1 MKLTFSLFDWQASA
15 PGLSAADEWRRW
27 ADLPALIDAG
37 SPLAKCGQLPMM
49 TARRLNSGGRAAVD
63 CGLALVRRR
72 QVDAIVFTSRHGE
85 LELNLRILRA
95 LAQEEQPSPTD
106 FVMSVHNA
114 AASSLTIAAGMPLVA
129 TSLAAG
135 IDSFQQ
141 GLVEV
146 AALQF
151 AGYEHVLLVDFD
163 GVIPAFYQNQ
173 VPAQMPRYPY
183 AVALLLTKGEM
194 MSCESHPAAELA
206 EPLLPQSLQFL
217 HAALAEQAQFVIAGD
232 RLVWRWT
239 RHRG

>member
-1 MKLTFSLFDWQASA
+1 
-15 PGLSAADEWRRW
+15 
-27 ADLPALIDAG
+27 
-37 SPLAKCGQLPMM
+37 MM

-239 RHRG
+239 RYRG